1 MEIILLRTDGYE
13 RYTESDHFHANISEG
28 GPFRRFG
35 NELVTLD
42 EEKQLL
48 P

>member
-1 MEIILLRTDGYE
+1 MNDTQ
-13 RYTESDHFHANISEG
+13 SHANISEG
-28 GPFRRFG
+28 GPFRGFG